1 MCFFNPNIDKPTAAV
16 TPTVKQ
22 MPTINTELPKAQKL
36 DTAEDA
42 TKKVKFGNTARA
54 ASQAKQVGTS
64 DLKININTPKTA
76 QKSGG
81 VNLA

>member
-22 MPTINTELPKAQKL
+22 MPTVNTELKAGKKL
-36 DTAEDA
+36 ETADDV
-42 TKKVKFGNTARA
+42 TKKVKFGNSARL
-54 ASQAKQVGTS
+54 ASTSKAVGAKELQ
-64 DLKININTPKTA
+64 ININTPKTA